1 MFSNEDLLKQFNGYR
16 INREGSFVPETMEVR
31 WQGGQPG
38 NSMSKRLV
46 FFGTDQMQYK
56 VFNLAIPHQSMTET
70 ADEDVS
76 MS

>member
-1 MFSNEDLLKQFNGYR
+1 
-16 INREGSFVPETMEVR
+16 MEVR

-56 VFNLAIPHQSMTET
+56 VFSLAIPHRSMTET

-76 MS
+76 MSLT